1 MRTIVLCRLTAVI
14 LVLLAGAVT
23 VAVVQFPLTPSHAAG
38 PQHAAAPLRQQH
50 QVSRI
55 VADGTPTA
63 PVTATAPAPNAGPVR
78 HAGPVRS
85 VEGISALTPSS
96 AMPPA
101 AGPSTAAF
109 TGSAVRQY
117 VTTHQF
123 ETTDGTTP
131 TIAKVLFIP
140 ASEASSLMGGES
152 IGRPDTTLVC
162 YVEVHGNLSKAG
174 IVHELGPASTNT
186 QPAHVGRLVFD
197 AQTGNLL
204 ILAFQ

>member
-23 VAVVQFPLTPSHAAG
+23 VAVAVVQFPLTPSHAAG

-78 HAGPVRS
+78 S

-123 ETTDGTTP
+123 ETSDGTTP

-204 ILAFQ
+204 ILALQ

>member
-1 MRTIVLCRLTAVI
+1 MRTIVLRRLTAVI
-14 LVLLAGAVT
+14 PVLLAGTVT
-23 VAVVQFPLTPSHAAG
+23 VAVVKSPLTPLHAAG
-38 PQHAAAPLRQQH
+38 PQHAAAPLRQQY

-63 PVTATAPAPNAGPVR
+63 DGTLTAPVTATTPAPYAGPVR
-78 HAGPVRS
+78 PA
-85 VEGISALTPSS
+85 EGISALTPSS
-96 AMPPA
+96 AMAPV

-109 TGSAVRQY
+109 TGSAVQQY
-117 VTTHQF
+117 VMTHQF

-204 ILAFQ
+204 ILGLQ